1 MTYNVLLI
9 VCDTLRADIL
19 GLYGGAA
26 KTPFLNSFSR
36 NAMVYN
42 NCIAPSPWTY
52 PSHVS
57 LFTGL
62 YSSEHG
68 VHETEKVK
76 LLDITDFHKELKAD
90 SIAES
95 HFFCTGKFAGNQIDA
110 QKKGERIAEYLSRQG
125 YNTYGISN
133 NIMVSPHTYFDTGF
147 DSFFSLDAEP
157 KTNVHNLISEAK
169 KFGSGMGDIIKGL
182 LKRGQLKDL
191 VKYAGAWLKIKDINK
206 AMNYPI
212 EKGSILTNNLI
223 SNGKLEAPF
232 FSFINLFEMHEPYA
246 GYDPKE
252 VWENFTGVNRM
263 PSKKVSF
270 LKLQYIKEAE
280 YLDFALERLIKTM
293 KRKGVYDDTMII
305 ITSDHGQAF
314 NEHDYMF
321 HNTYLYD
328 ELVRIPMIIKY
339 PKNKKFVKNMYVAT
353 P

>member
-157 KTNVHNLISEAK
+157 KTNVHNLVSEAK
-169 KFGSGMGDIIKGL
+169 KFGSGVGDIIKVL
-182 LKRGQLKDL
+182 LKRGQLKEL

-206 AMNYPI
+206 AMNYPV

-232 FSFINLFEMHEPYA
+232 FSFINLSRAKSRYSA
-246 GYDPKE
+246 
-252 VWENFTGVNRM
+252 
-263 PSKKVSF
+263 SF
-270 LKLQYIKEAE
+270 IY
-280 YLDFALERLIKTM
+280 
-293 KRKGVYDDTMII
+293 
-305 ITSDHGQAF
+305 
-314 NEHDYMF
+314 
-321 HNTYLYD
+321 
-328 ELVRIPMIIKY
+328 
-339 PKNKKFVKNMYVAT
+339 
-353 P
+353 